1 MPTIPSYSIL
11 LVTRLS
17 SSYLGKCRVLR
28 IKKMCSSSGDL
39 PELVYFLARAA
50 TRPGYTS
57 ELLHTPSAWCSLLR
71 DNRGSLACLFPLGSS
86 AGPPTEW
93 CLSWCLLGSETA
105 QGTKHIQ
112 TGTQSSPCMKEW
124 NIFIWEE
131 ALLNLY
137 CENKMWIPFPPA
149 APCDTFAQTSSGLPS
164 WPSPPAQSPCQI
176 SLPCLQAASHFFSS
190 TPMFPNQK
198 GTPKS

>member
-1 MPTIPSYSIL
+1 
-11 LVTRLS
+11 
-17 SSYLGKCRVLR
+17 
-28 IKKMCSSSGDL
+28 MCSSSGDL
-39 PELVYFLARAA
+39 PGLVYFLARAA

-112 TGTQSSPCMKEW
+112 IGTQSLPYEGGTYKLNRTSLKFTCV
-124 NIFIWEE
+124 IFASFGKIW
-131 ALLNLY
+131 L
-137 CENKMWIPFPPA
+137 PFPLA
-149 APCDTFAQTSSGLPS
+149 ALCDTFAQTSWGLPS
-164 WPSPPAQSPCQI
+164 WPSPPAQSPFQI
-176 SLPCLQAASHFFSS
+176 SFPCLRTVEKNVCRRHQVF
-190 TPMFPNQK
+190 
-198 GTPKS
+198 